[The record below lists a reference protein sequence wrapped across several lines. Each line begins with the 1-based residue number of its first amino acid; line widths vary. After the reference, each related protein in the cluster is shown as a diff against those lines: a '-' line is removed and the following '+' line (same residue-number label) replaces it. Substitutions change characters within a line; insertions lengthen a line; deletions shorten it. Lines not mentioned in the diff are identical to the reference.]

1 VLGDDGTCSLNVG
14 DSYSAGGGGATDL
27 AASALAVLGARIGL
41 SRIAERVYAAVAVLA
56 AGGWVASRPV
66 ARVRLDRGRPSPT
79 WPHGYR

>member
-56 AGGWVASRPV
+56 AGGSGTTSAP
-66 ARVRLDRGRPSPT
+66 ADRGRQST
-79 WPHGYR
+79 GG